1 MMYKGFNEDMTCRNF
16 QYKVGEH
23 YKEDRAELCET
34 GFHAC
39 EFPLECFDFYS
50 PNDSIYHGV
59 DLDELSEEQE
69 DDSTKRVGKSIY
81 IRGKLSS
88 KEMLEHALKYVH
100 DETPYSYQ
108 WKSNDTTTI
117 SDRYKFC
124 AAVNEGTQS
133 VASVNGEHSVANTGS
148 SHSVACATAG
158 SSGALTE
165 AHHSIAAVTGNACLA
180 VADKAYSIAA
190 ATGENSRAETRY
202 DDCVAVATNMAST
215 ASATN
220 TRSVALATFTQSR
233 AEAFGEATAISLGPG
248 GLARG
253 GIGSWL
259 ILADWRITSDKKGWK
274 FVITK
279 IHSVQVD
286 GEKILPDVWYMVSN
300 GKVVRA
306 ENQINDEDEGGF

>member
-1 MMYKGFNEDMTCRNF
+1 MMYKGFNENMTCRNF

-23 YKEDRAELCET
+23 YKEDRAELCEA

-39 EFPLECFDFYS
+39 EYPLECFDFYS
-50 PNDSIYHGV
+50 PSDSIYHGV
-59 DLDELSEEQE
+59 ELDELAEEQE
-69 DDSTKRVGKSIY
+69 DYSTKRVGKSICVGE
-81 IRGKLSS
+81 RLSS
-88 KEMLEHALKYVH
+88 KEMLEHALKYIH

-108 WKSNDTTTI
+108 WKSNDMTTV
-117 SDRYKFC
+117 SDIQGFC
-124 AAVNEGTQS
+124 AVVNVGAQS
-133 VASVNGEHSVANTGS
+133 VASVSGEHSVANTGS
-148 SHSVACATAG
+148 SHSIACATAG
-158 SSGALTE
+158 SSGTLTE

-190 ATGENSRAETRY
+190 ATGENSRAETKY
-202 DDCVAVATNMAST
+202 DDCVAVVTNMAST

-253 GIGSWL
+253 GIGAWL
-259 ILADWRITSDKKGWK
+259 ILADWRMKRDDKGWK
-274 FVITK
+274 FAIGK

-286 GEKILPDVWYMVSN
+286 GEKILPDVWYTVSN
-300 GKVVRA
+300 GEVVRA
-306 ENQINDEDEGGF
+306 ENQINNEEEGDF